1 MDPGE
6 FNKQYEQDLVNRTQ
20 LGFTGFIDPETMT
33 DDDLARWYDQ
43 NFPSES
49 SGSAAHSESSGSATR
64 PSKKC
69 QHGRCCGG
77 FFCRDCFDDH
87 NATNRLFGKPDQAW
101 KGYCQ
106 HGILY
111 NTTKSC
117 QEPQCQKKP
126 RPYKK
131 TQSPFVA
138 STASAHEGNMGGGSK
153 SYRKSSR
160 KLKKKAKRS
169 SRKAKRSSRKAKRS
183 SSSRR

>member
-1 MDPGE
+1 MDPGKFE
-6 FNKQYEQDLVNRTQ
+6 EEYAQDLLNKTE
-20 LGFTGFIDPETMT
+20 LDLTGFINPDTMN
-33 DDDLARWYDQ
+33 DADLARWYDQ
-43 NFPSES
+43 NVPSES
-49 SGSAAHSESSGSATR
+49 SGSAAR

-87 NATNRLFGKPDQAW
+87 NAKSRSSSEPDQAW

-153 SYRKSSR
+153 SYRKSAR